1 MSFVKEIIYY
11 YYKMSNNILK
21 ITFDASTLNGSI
33 VQDMKYTPVMSNP
46 QLYSMFPNI
55 LFIPTIK
62 LKRELFDKDLGDD
75 DIKKIFLSSNQLNNF
90 ITRLQEQKKYE
101 PIAIASAE
109 KKGILYNNIKF
120 VLDLFFNKGA
130 AFFIHQNSYIINNY
144 NWNHKYELI
153 PVSGQTVPIVSVNI
167 TFMLHQ
173 GKQGQQLS
181 FVDSTRLNCM
191 QKKESIV
198 NDYYY
203 LVGLDKPAGKTAK
216 LQDQPVNTLPI
227 ARPISTPKK
236 TVTTT
241 TTTYN

>member
-1 MSFVKEIIYY
+1 
-11 YYKMSNNILK
+11 MSNNILK

-130 AFFIHQNSYIINNY
+130 SFFIH
-144 NWNHKYELI
+144 
-153 PVSGQTVPIVSVNI
+153 
-167 TFMLHQ
+167 
-173 GKQGQQLS
+173 
-181 FVDSTRLNCM
+181 
-191 QKKESIV
+191 
-198 NDYYY
+198 
-203 LVGLDKPAGKTAK
+203 
-216 LQDQPVNTLPI
+216 
-227 ARPISTPKK
+227 
-236 TVTTT
+236 
-241 TTTYN
+241 